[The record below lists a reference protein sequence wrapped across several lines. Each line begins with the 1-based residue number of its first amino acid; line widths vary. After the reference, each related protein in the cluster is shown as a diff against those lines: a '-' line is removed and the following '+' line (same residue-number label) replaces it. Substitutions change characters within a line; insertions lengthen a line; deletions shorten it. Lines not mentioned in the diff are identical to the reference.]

1 MYRLRSKSGDE
12 SVFRTP
18 EEIRSALLSGIATPD
33 AQIWDSD
40 LKGWVPLLEH
50 ALYKQIAA
58 APADRKSGAS
68 RVSGATP
75 PPAPKPTP
83 KLVIKRPGD
92 AGTKV
97 TPAVKPPVTPARTAP
112 PAPPAPP
119 ASAAPPKGGS
129 PLDDLP
135 ELDLVELDLSLDAP
149 AAPPPPAPQT
159 PPPTPRATPAPQ
171 PSIAE
176 APTQRVSAPRVSGP
190 SAPSL
195 DGLPT
200 PMRHTA
206 EVAAQGGSKKGLV
219 IAGIVVVAI
228 GGGAFA
234 MLGGKGKEATV
245 IDPAAIAV
253 PTVDSTPRDSS
264 TALADSAATPDS
276 TRAAD
281 SGSVAT
287 PIATATTPT
296 ETPAADT
303 AAVTGGEVVPFAPL
317 VERGPVP
324 WTAVVLPPAPAIGGG
339 VEGVRARYLAAQARA
354 LATYEA
360 ALEVAGFQRMFDPV
374 RTSREDRRNAS
385 LEAVDG
391 ARSALR
397 DFRRR
402 QASIDFAYSDTLRQ
416 AGADDPSI
424 RSLGPALRETPAQL
438 ALTDSILGAVGEMYG
453 ILITESGGY
462 AVSGGQIRWRD
473 ADNAA
478 RYRLLQERL
487 TAQYGRLRSRP
498 PADIPPAMLGILR
511 GIGLPR

>member
-33 AQIWDSD
+33 AQIWDSV

-75 PPAPKPTP
+75 PPTPKPAP

-92 AGTKV
+92 AGTKAM
-97 TPAVKPPVTPARTAP
+97 PAVKPPVGPPKAAAPATP
-112 PAPPAPP
+112 
-119 ASAAPPKGGS
+119 AAPPKTPS

-135 ELDLVELDLSLDAP
+135 ELDLVDLDLSVDGP
-149 AAPPPPAPQT
+149 AAPPPPPPRKT
-159 PPPTPRATPAPQ
+159 PPPAPAPTPPARTTPAPQ

-176 APTQRVSAPRVSGP
+176 APTKRVSSPRVSGP
-190 SAPSL
+190 SAPVIT
-195 DGLPT
+195 DGPV

-206 EVAAQGGSKKGLV
+206 ETVAQSGSKKGLI
-219 IAGIVVVAI
+219 IAGIVVVAL

-234 MLGGKGKEATV
+234 MLSGKGQEATV
-245 IDPAAIAV
+245 VDSAAIVA
-253 PTVDSTPRDSS
+253 PTVDSTVRDSS
-264 TALADSAATPDS
+264 AAVADSAARPDS
-276 TRAAD
+276 TRASD
-281 SGSVAT
+281 STVAAA
-287 PIATATTPT
+287 PVAPVTA
-296 ETPAADT
+296 PAADT
-303 AAVTGGEVVPFAPL
+303 TTVATGGEAVPFAPI

-324 WTAVVLPPAPAIGGG
+324 WTAVVLPPPPAIGGG

-360 ALEVAGFQRMFDPV
+360 GLEVAGFQRMFDPA
-374 RTSREDRRNAS
+374 RAGREDRRNAS

-416 AGADDPSI
+416 SGADDPNI

-438 ALTDSILGAVGEMYG
+438 ALTDSLLGAVGEMYG
-453 ILITESGGY
+453 ILINEAGGY
-462 AVSGGQIRWRD
+462 TITAGQIRWRD

-478 RYRLLQERL
+478 RYRVLQERL